1 LPESGE
7 NVFFVYL
14 STDRLYTAADKT
26 LYVYSMSEL
35 RSPIAT
41 YPLGG
46 YCYSGIIIEDD
57 LYLGGEY
64 KLNVFKVTSSLT
76 QPLTPVKVV
85 TT

>member
-1 LPESGE
+1 
-7 NVFFVYL
+7 
-14 STDRLYTAADKT
+14 
-26 LYVYSMSEL
+26 MSEL

-46 YCYSGIIIEDD
+46 YCYSGIIIDDD